1 MHIPKQIATEDTF
14 ILQKSESSGHQ
25 PSLVTGLLYLLKSV
39 LRSDLMHVLWCP
51 HQYQYPFRDSSDS
64 PHYEMERVKVNALQS

>member
-14 ILQKSESSGHQ
+14 ILQKSESSGRQ

-39 LRSDLMHVLWCP
+39 LCSHPEVWFNGVHTNISILLETLQTVHIMRWKGWKWMHC
-51 HQYQYPFRDSSDS
+51 
-64 PHYEMERVKVNALQS
+64 